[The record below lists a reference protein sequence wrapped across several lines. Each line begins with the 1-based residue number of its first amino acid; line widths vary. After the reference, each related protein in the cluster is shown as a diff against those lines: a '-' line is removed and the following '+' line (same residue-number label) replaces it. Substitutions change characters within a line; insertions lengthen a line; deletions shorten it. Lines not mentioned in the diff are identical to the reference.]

1 MLQAQELD
9 EVVNTARALDMQE
22 VRRKVVNVS
31 PVTIGDPNPSATDV
45 HGHPGVQ
52 VGSASTALEP
62 RKDQP
67 RTAAIQPADSLG
79 VVELTDRNFTPYVS
93 GHPFAVVNFWAPSS
107 SPSAAFASAFAA
119 AATSNPE
126 LLFVKINA
134 EEQRATAAQF
144 KISSIPALLIIRD
157 NIVVHAKAGAL
168 DASALREALVA
179 ARALDMEHVR
189 RKVGMGAVAPR
200 GPAVPA
206 INIDARAAAE
216 ASQLSIETYLRASL
230 RGPGS
235 ALKDV
240 GRRLA
245 AGALVTIRDAF
256 EPDFAERMYRSLDS
270 CNTWRAHE
278 NYAERFSYYHHNVY
292 HPEDFPPDVA
302 WCWKVFDSSGS
313 KAWATRLSGRTCLGP
328 TSVSASWYLPGDHS
342 LPHTDNVTTGDHYI
356 RQLAFVWHL
365 AKEWR
370 SEWGGAFYWCPKAC
384 YMPPAFNTLYL
395 FNVSSE
401 SSHFVTQVSPF
412 AVGKR
417 LTINGWWTGPAAT
430 PGPVWKGPDR
440 IGTDGTEILIY

>member
-1 MLQAQELD
+1 MRPR
-9 EVVNTARALDMQE
+9 RAG
-22 VRRKVVNVS
+22 
-31 PVTIGDPNPSATDV
+31 PV
-45 HGHPGVQ
+45 
-52 VGSASTALEP
+52 
-62 RKDQP
+62 
-67 RTAAIQPADSLG
+67 
-79 VVELTDRNFTPYVS
+79 
-93 GHPFAVVNFWAPSS
+93 
-107 SPSAAFASAFAA
+107 
-119 AATSNPE
+119 
-126 LLFVKINA
+126 
-134 EEQRATAAQF
+134 
-144 KISSIPALLIIRD
+144 
-157 NIVVHAKAGAL
+157 
-168 DASALREALVA
+168 
-179 ARALDMEHVR
+179 
-189 RKVGMGAVAPR
+189 
-200 GPAVPA
+200 VPA
-206 INIDARAAAE
+206 TNIDARTAAE
-216 ASQLSIETYLRASL
+216 ASPLSIETYLRASL

-240 GRRLA
+240 SRRLA

-328 TSVSASWYLPGDHS
+328 TSMSASWYLPGDHS

-401 SSHFVTQVSPF
+401 SSHFVTQVSPY

-440 IGTDGTEILIY
+440 IGTDPSEILIY

>member
-1 MLQAQELD
+1 
-9 EVVNTARALDMQE
+9 
-22 VRRKVVNVS
+22 
-31 PVTIGDPNPSATDV
+31 
-45 HGHPGVQ
+45 
-52 VGSASTALEP
+52 
-62 RKDQP
+62 
-67 RTAAIQPADSLG
+67 
-79 VVELTDRNFTPYVS
+79 
-93 GHPFAVVNFWAPSS
+93 
-107 SPSAAFASAFAA
+107 
-119 AATSNPE
+119 
-126 LLFVKINA
+126 LFVKINA

-157 NIVVHAKAGAL
+157 NIVVHAKVGAL

-189 RKVGMGAVAPR
+189 RKVGMGAVAPH

-440 IGTDGTEILIY
+440 IGSDGTEILIY